1 MAKKDTTSNWWKQ
14 VVERRKGQATE
25 EEPPAEGDQH
35 QAAGTDV
42 PSGQTV
48 APPLEIPPEAPN
60 LEEQI
65 DQVSAPAAASQ
76 VETPSSGP
84 GHVAP
89 PPPVSTPPAERKA
102 QTTWPPIKDSGPAE
116 SEPATV
122 PSGGQGQ
129 PAVADQ
135 PRGPEP
141 PLPREAGRPP
151 VIPKPVLPSGSQLPQ
166 DLLAYLILID
176 IGGEMRHARQIPQYF
191 QIQRLRT
198 LAGRH
203 ARAHIH
209 LDDEVTVRPEHAR
222 IIYQEKD
229 GRWFFTIHSLSPGA
243 VTVNE
248 TPVGEGGVVLK
259 SGDLVGIGSAKLVF
273 FMKSLKDEDL

>member
-1 MAKKDTTSNWWKQ
+1 MAKKDTTSDWWKQ
-14 VVERRKGQATE
+14 VVERRQGQATE
-25 EEPPAEGDQH
+25 EEPSAEGDRPQDAGSDA
-35 QAAGTDV
+35 QAEPTV
-42 PSGQTV
+42 PPT
-48 APPLEIPPEAPN
+48 PEMPQEAAS

-65 DQVSAPAAASQ
+65 DHISATPAASQ

-84 GHVAP
+84 GRLAP
-89 PPPVSTPPAERKA
+89 PLPVSAPPAERKSS
-102 QTTWPPIKDSGPAE
+102 TTWPPPPAGGKKQPVDPQDTG
-116 SEPATV
+116 SEPQPPGPDIQPQDSSKTV
-122 PSGGQGQ
+122 IPSGN
-129 PAVADQ
+129 
-135 PRGPEP
+135 R
-141 PLPREAGRPP
+141 LP
-151 VIPKPVLPSGSQLPQ
+151 K

-176 IGGEMRHARQIPQYF
+176 IGGEMRQARQIPQYF

-203 ARAHIH
+203 ARAQIH
-209 LDDEVTVRPEHAR
+209 LDDEATVRPEHAR
-222 IIYQEKD
+222 VVCQEKE